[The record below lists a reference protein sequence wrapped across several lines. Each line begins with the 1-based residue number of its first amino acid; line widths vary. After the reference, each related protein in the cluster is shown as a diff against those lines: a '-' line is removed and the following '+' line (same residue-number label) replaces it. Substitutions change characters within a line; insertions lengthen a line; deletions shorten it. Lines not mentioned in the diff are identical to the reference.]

1 MPTETLRRGK
11 RRWRA
16 VVKQDGR
23 IVASKWFGPG
33 PKGRSAAV
41 LWEAEWRK
49 KAAEEQAK
57 TLSPE
62 PVPLAWIVACL
73 EDAKRRYADRTYWEK
88 KTAMDK
94 LLAFVGGEGTLSG
107 ITPRVALN
115 FLQAQVD
122 ERSSHVANRD
132 RKNLAAAWDWGRR
145 FVEGFP
151 AVANPFRAVDKFAEE
166 RHPRHI
172 PTEADFW
179 AVYEIAQEQDK
190 IMLLAFLHTAARK
203 MEIFRLRWDDLD
215 FEDGRV
221 RLWTRKRLGGTLEP
235 DWIPMTEDLR
245 AALLELKKRTNSLH
259 VFAQPENGR
268 AFTSRQHWLRTLC
281 DRAGIPRFDI
291 HSIRHLTASILDKSG
306 LPLTTIQAILRHKS
320 ATTTARYLHSL
331 RGTKAALDEVFG
343 SGKVVSLFREKS
355 AGAGCGQ

>member
-1 MPTETLRRGK
+1 MPSKVRKNNRI
-11 RRWRA
+11 RWMAR
-16 VVKQDGR
+16 VQRDGAIR
-23 IVASKWFGPG
+23 QKLFDTKAE
-33 PKGRSAAV
+33 ALA
-41 LWEAEWRK
+41 WEAAMRADEAWSPPDEKERMK
-49 KAAEEQAK
+49 IVTALDWANEYLDYAKERFSSKTYREKRDAFARLFRVTSSKGLAADV
-57 TLSPE
+57 S
-62 PVPLAWIVACL
+62 VPLAFRLLREQSV
-73 EDAKRRYADRTYWEK
+73 KRSGYA
-88 KTAMDK
+88 
-94 LLAFVGGEGTLSG
+94 
-107 ITPRVALN
+107 
-115 FLQAQVD
+115 
-122 ERSSHVANRD
+122 ANKY
-132 RKNLAAAWDWGRR
+132 RKNLAAAWEWGRKYLELPER
-145 FVEGFP
+145 
-151 AVANPFRAVDKFAEE
+151 NPFRAVDKFAEE

-172 PTEADFW
+172 PTEVDFW

-245 AALLELKKRTNSLH
+245 AALLELKKRTSSLH

-281 DRAGIPRFDI
+281 DRAGVPRFDI

-355 AGAGCGQ
+355 AGAGSGR